1 MNNTFLLNE
10 AVLAAL
16 NGVNSKFDIISVS
29 IGIGDDTVSVIT
41 KFNID
46 ETTPTQ
52 FATEAFETFNGNLF
66 TIDPIGVNTIID
78 VIVREGSDESIE
90 VF

>member
-1 MNNTFLLNE
+1 MNTFLLNE
-10 AVLAAL
+10 ALLTAL
-16 NGVNSKFDIISVS
+16 NGINSEFDIISIS
-29 IGIGDDTVSVIT
+29 IGIGNDTVSVIT
-41 KFNID
+41 RFNID

-66 TIDPIGVNTIID
+66 TIDTIGVNTIIN